1 MKKNSNMFEANLNTQ
16 IFLTVFIVEVTLI
29 KIFLCTLSACDVKKE
44 AGKVGCN
51 INFCSCGKY
60 V

>member
-1 MKKNSNMFEANLNTQ
+1 MFEANHNTQ
-16 IFLTVFIVEVTLI
+16 IFLTVFIVEITLI

-51 INFCSCGKY
+51 IYFCSCGEY

>member
-1 MKKNSNMFEANLNTQ
+1 MQ
-16 IFLTVFIVEVTLI
+16 IFLTVFIGEITLI
-29 KIFLCTLSACDVKKE
+29 KLFLCTLSACDVKKE

-51 INFCSCGKY
+51 FNFYSCSEY

>member
-1 MKKNSNMFEANLNTQ
+1 MIEANHNTQ
-16 IFLTVFIVEVTLI
+16 IFLTVFIVEIILI
-29 KIFLCTLSACDVKKE
+29 KIFLCTLSASDVKKE

-51 INFCSCGKY
+51 INFCSCVEY